1 MGSRTIRWAAF
12 LAVGALLSSCEKDL
26 GNLGLDL
33 IGAGEFKTGALKSVP
48 VVTTTERY
56 DTLLTSNTG
65 ILPVGGFQD
74 PVFGRVDAYSVT
86 QIALGRINPRFGA
99 NPKADSVYFFLPVTD
114 WYGDTTAPI
123 QVVVQP
129 LLDPLVADSAYTAAD
144 LFDADLPVADT
155 TFVPAFGKTRKF
167 KEVAATKGVLRLALD
182 PEWFTEH
189 FLRMDTA
196 ALVSTPEFVKAF
208 PGFRIQSTSSAQS
221 LLALTP
227 IGTDSKLV
235 VYFSNDTTTTK
246 SVRYDLALGDKVK
259 YAFHAE
265 HDFGQAAF
273 DFAAQDTAFGSFR
286 TFTQSLG
293 GATTSIRLSGLA
305 ALRDSNYLVNYAEL
319 EIPVDQVASTGLRK
333 PKSLTLLVARG
344 EKNFLINDYQGGS
357 PGGALLSLR
366 DSSRVVGVLDQQV
379 YRFNVTRHVQR
390 MLNGKDLQMDRLLLL
405 PSSPNANA
413 QRVVLNG
420 NLHPS
425 EPTRLNLYITRTK

>member
-1 MGSRTIRWAAF
+1 MRWAAC
-12 LAVGALLSSCEKDL
+12 LAVGILVSSCEKDL
-26 GNLGLDL
+26 GSLGLDL
-33 IGAGEFKTGALKSVP
+33 IGAGEFKTGALKNVP

-74 PVFGRVDAYSVT
+74 PVFGRVDAYAVT
-86 QIALGRINPRFGA
+86 QVALGRINPRFGA
-99 NPKADSVYFFLPVTD
+99 NPKADSVYFFVPVTD

-144 LFDADLPVADT
+144 HFNADEPVADT
-155 TFVPAFGKTRKF
+155 TFVPAFGKTQKF
-167 KEVAATKGVLRLALD
+167 KEVAATKGVLRLDLD
-182 PEWFTEH
+182 PDWFTEH
-189 FLRMDTA
+189 FLRIDTA
-196 ALVSTPEFVKAF
+196 ALVSTPEFVKSF

-221 LLALTP
+221 LLTLTP

-265 HDFGQAAF
+265 HNFGQAAF
-273 DFAAQDTAFGSFR
+273 DFSSQDTSFGSFR

-293 GATTSIRLSGLA
+293 GATTSIRLTGLA

-319 EIPVDQVASTGLRK
+319 EIPVDQVASIGLRK

-366 DSSRVVGVLDQQV
+366 DSTRVVGVLDQQV

-405 PSSPNANA
+405 PSSPNGNA

>member
-1 MGSRTIRWAAF
+1 MGLGALRWAAVV
-12 LAVGALLSSCEKDL
+12 AVGFFLTSCEKDL

-33 IGAGEFKTGALKSVP
+33 IGAGEFKTGALKSIP
-48 VVTTTERY
+48 VVTSTERY

-65 ILPVGGFQD
+65 IFPVGGFQD
-74 PVFGRVDAYSVT
+74 AVFGRVDAYAVT
-86 QIALGRINPRFGA
+86 QVALGRINPRFGT
-99 NPKADSVYFFLPVTD
+99 NPTADSVYFFLPVTD
-114 WYGDTTAPI
+114 WYGDTTVPLRL
-123 QVVVQP
+123 VVQP
-129 LLDPLVADSAYTAAD
+129 LLDPLVADSAYTASDVFGAGE
-144 LFDADLPVADT
+144 PVADT
-155 TFVPAFGKTRKF
+155 TFSPYFGKTQKF
-167 KEVAATKGVLRLALD
+167 KEVAATKGVLRLSLD
-182 PEWFTEH
+182 PAWFTEH
-189 FLRMDTA
+189 FLRIDTA

-208 PGFRIQSTSSAQS
+208 PGFRIKSISSAQS
-221 LLALTP
+221 LLTLTP
-227 IGTDSKLV
+227 LGTDSKLV

-265 HDFGQAAF
+265 HTFDDAAF
-273 DFAAQDTAFGSFR
+273 DLNAQDTTYGSFR

-293 GATTSIRLSGLA
+293 GATTAIRLTGLA
-305 ALRDSNYLVNYAEL
+305 GLRDSNYLVNYAEL
-319 EIPVDQVASTGLRK
+319 EIPVDQVASAGLRK

-357 PGGALLSLR
+357 PGGGLLSLR
-366 DSSRVVGVLDQQV
+366 DSARVVGVLDQQV

-390 MLNGKDLQMDRLLLL
+390 MLNGKDTQMDRLLLL